1 MKKKK
6 NKNLFFILVSGIA
19 LLFVVIFIFWRLNK
33 MNFEANEIPPDYIE
47 CTVTEVDEKLLLTKV
62 LNDKSRN
69 YETNDIVVLDF
80 SKLRDDQGEVL
91 SESEI
96 EKFVSKFKIGDN
108 ISVDFKVTDSL
119 DTSKGK
125 RIVKVPTSYSV
136 KKI

>member
-1 MKKKK
+1 
-6 NKNLFFILVSGIA
+6 
-19 LLFVVIFIFWRLNK
+19 